1 MLLDYQLVPQT
12 IVKPKSFVGLMA
24 MYESN
29 YLRLL
34 HVIPE
39 LERLDGCYRSRVA
52 GDCCRYTVTLSLT
65 YYFENGEGLVA
76 DPDMT
81 IRAYLDGQLAEA
93 MSLCGKHRHT
103 ELRRLAKAHR
113 KELDSR
119 WQRNVVLN
127 KWLEYLT
134 DQGHL
139 ILERQPACQRE
150 AVRKTVDSVRV
161 SRPVNCHHARADH
174 SCRCVSAASI
184 M

>member
-34 HVIPE
+34 HLLSD
-39 LERLDGCYRSRVA
+39 LEQLDGCFRSRVA
-52 GDCCRYTVTLSLT
+52 GDCELYVDILERCRYTVTLSLT
-65 YYFENGEGLVA
+65 YYFEGEQGRVA
-76 DPDMT
+76 DPDLT
-81 IRAYLDGQLAEA
+81 VRAYLDGKLAEA
-93 MSLCGKHRHT
+93 MSLTGNHRHA

-113 KELDSR
+113 AELDAR
-119 WQRNVVLN
+119 WKRNVVLN

-139 ILERQPACQRE
+139 ILER
-150 AVRKTVDSVRV
+150 
-161 SRPVNCHHARADH
+161 
-174 SCRCVSAASI
+174 
-184 M
+184 